1 MCPPSRRQK
10 NTNKHFFLEVD
21 SEEDFIK
28 NIRMHT
34 PEQLIYEAH
43 EHEPPPLRRNRR
55 AIGRQLSSELLLRYQ
70 LFVERRHQEEI
81 AQERELHQ
89 EELAEVVAQEREHHQ
104 EELAEAV
111 AQVVAQERE
120 HHQEELA
127 EAVARAVAQERERS
141 RRQLLEL
148 LQIERLIRSSDT
160 PINIREQ
167 LRQRHEELCALLNIS
182 DTKLSYRSL

>member
-1 MCPPSRRQK
+1 MCPPTRRQK

-81 AQERELHQ
+81 AEAVAQEREHHQEEIAEVIAQEREHHQ

-104 EELAEAV
+104 EELDQAV
-111 AQVVAQERE
+111 AQ
-120 HHQEELA
+120 
-127 EAVARAVAQERERS
+127 AVAEAVAQERERS
-141 RRQLLEL
+141 RQQILEI

-167 LRQRHEELCALLNIS
+167 LRRRHEELCALLNIL
-182 DTKLSYRSL
+182 DTN

>member
-1 MCPPSRRQK
+1 MCPPTRRQK
-10 NTNKHFFLEVD
+10 NNKHFFLEVD

-34 PEQLIYEAH
+34 PEQLIHEEH

-55 AIGRQLSSELLLRYQ
+55 VIGRQLSNELLLRYH

-81 AQERELHQ
+81 AE
-89 EELAEVVAQEREHHQ
+89 AVAQEREHHQ
-104 EELAEAV
+104 EELAQA
-111 AQVVAQERE
+111 VAQERE

-127 EAVARAVAQERERS
+127 QERERS
-141 RRQLLEL
+141 QHLLEI

-182 DTKLSYRSL
+182 DTN